1 MKEYTQNNC
10 YLCIRNQRSIEIMTG
25 LESTLR
31 TYRISDD
38 NTILIGLILMFVL
51 FTFVLYRSRAIL
63 AYKIKTYF
71 SSRQIYAVGDIL
83 SNDREQVA
91 ILLLVFIG
99 ILNTCLFLFINAI
112 EVNNIGIDYTL
123 FLHIFLTILSLSAI
137 QICTYIFVNWVFFT
151 PEVSRRWI
159 TSYIYLLAAVS
170 IAIIPF
176 TVIRIFY
183 HGNCA
188 AVMTFCIA
196 TVVILQKIILFC
208 KLYVNFKPKKYGR
221 LLFFLYFCGVE
232 IMPTL
237 ITMQILQQM
246 KVIG

>member
-1 MKEYTQNNC
+1 
-10 YLCIRNQRSIEIMTG
+10 MTG

-112 EVNNIGIDYTL
+112 EVNNIGFDI
-123 FLHIFLTILSLSAI
+123 
-137 QICTYIFVNWVFFT
+137 
-151 PEVSRRWI
+151 
-159 TSYIYLLAAVS
+159 
-170 IAIIPF
+170 
-176 TVIRIFY
+176 
-183 HGNCA
+183 
-188 AVMTFCIA
+188 
-196 TVVILQKIILFC
+196 
-208 KLYVNFKPKKYGR
+208 
-221 LLFFLYFCGVE
+221 
-232 IMPTL
+232 
-237 ITMQILQQM
+237 
-246 KVIG
+246 